1 MQFLNRLFIFVLLV
15 SPIALVISIFFLATG
30 GMNRLII
37 GYAITLAI
45 VIFIPTPQ
53 AAIINRQTAWMLLL
67 VSLLPVLG
75 WVVVLALSSPEPGA
89 IEIVLRAILAV
100 MAPIAVCTK
109 WSMAHIIGIGH
120 ISGCGM
126 YAHLL
131 PAACEQSVLRGP
143 LWVYEAREIEPVLR
157 PLTASKYSIVRE
169 EIETLLGVLSLI
181 ILSATAVVFR
191 LLSNRAF
198 TVVSSD
204 KEYTPEIPDRGCLM
218 GNFALASLAFFTSFV
233 SS

>member
-89 IEIVLRAILAV
+89 I
-100 MAPIAVCTK
+100 
-109 WSMAHIIGIGH
+109 
-120 ISGCGM
+120 
-126 YAHLL
+126 
-131 PAACEQSVLRGP
+131 ACEQSVLRGP